1 MKKRILITGGTGFI
15 GYHLAKKCVRI
26 GWEVTSFSKKKPK
39 LIRTL
44 KKVNYLTGD
53 LTKKK
58 DLKVLKKKFDYIVN
72 AAGVVDHS
80 SNKNVFKAHYL
91 GCKNLAN
98 FFLKRKIELFLQ
110 IGSCVEYGPQRS
122 PQKEDYKS
130 KINDLKSMYSKG
142 KFAASQYLM
151 ELHKKYKFPIIV
163 FRLYLNYGPNQDFNR
178 FLQVIIDGCIRDKK
192 FPCSSGIQYRSFT
205 YIDDLVKAII
215 TALKKPHLSGNTFN
229 IGNDK
234 PIKIKKVIQFIKK
247 YRGLI
252 MVKGAAHTWFGRAQH
267 AGTLRAES
275 PSPEQAA
282 QEQQDLQEKLRE
294 LGCLSPE
301 GKLRE
306 YGDCPSDE
314 EEYW

>member
-80 SNKNVFKAHYL
+80 SSKNVFKAHYL

-110 IGSCVEYGPQRS
+110 IGSCVEYGPQKS

-178 FLQVIIDGCIRDKK
+178 FLPVIIDGCIRDKK

-215 TALKKPHLSGNTFN
+215 TALKKPHLSGNAFN

-234 PIKIKKVIQFIKK
+234 PVKIKNVIQFIKK
-247 YRGLI
+247 YLNKGKPLYGKIKFRKDEIKFLYPNISKAKLLLNWRPKVSFSQGLTKTI
-252 MVKGAAHTWFGRAQH
+252 NYYKSNII
-267 AGTLRAES
+267 L
-275 PSPEQAA
+275 
-282 QEQQDLQEKLRE
+282 
-294 LGCLSPE
+294 
-301 GKLRE
+301 
-306 YGDCPSDE
+306 
-314 EEYW
+314 